1 MAQLSYGFLMDVAS
15 EGLLADCGF
24 KNCLSPR
31 AFADIPVGRGVA
43 KVVGEDYAVRL
54 PAQNQSTVV
63 LDADLVTSNS
73 IAVSVNGVALTPIVF
88 AVSHDDTMDAI
99 AALIEAQPN
108 IDTAVVSDPNNRTIT
123 VTAEQGEVAIVDSF
137 VVTLGAS
144 QATATITNGTQ
155 DSFYGVALRIQNKMN
170 LLDPN
175 SGSDGPAPYYTGEVV
190 SLLTRGRV
198 YVFVDQEV
206 TSDDPVYMR
215 FVDGGGDSLI
225 GRFRKDDDSGKAILV
240 PDARYTVGASA
251 GGLATLEIN
260 MP

>member
-31 AFADIPVGRGVA
+31 AFADIPIGRGVA
-43 KVVGEDYAVRL
+43 KVVGEDYACRL

-73 IAVSVNGVALTPIVF
+73 IAVSVNGNALTPIVF
-88 AVSHDDTMDAI
+88 AVSHDATMTAI
-99 AALIEAQPN
+99 AAAIAAEPN
-108 IDTAVVSDPNNRTIT
+108 IASAVVSDPNNRTIT
-123 VTAEQGEVAIVDSF
+123 VTADQGEVAVVDSF

-155 DSFYGVALRIQNKMN
+155 DSLFGVALRIQNKMN

-175 SGSDGPAPYYTGEVV
+175 SGSNGPAPYYEGEPV
-190 SLLTRGRV
+190 SMLTKGRV
-198 YVFVDQEV
+198 YVWVDGDV
-206 TSDDPVYMR
+206 TADDPVYCR
-215 FVDGGGDSLI
+215 FVAGTGDELI
-225 GRFRKDDDSGKAILV
+225 GRFRADDDSGKAFLV
-240 PDARYTVGASA
+240 SDAVWRVGASA
-251 GGLATLEIN
+251 GGLAVLEIN
-260 MP
+260 KP